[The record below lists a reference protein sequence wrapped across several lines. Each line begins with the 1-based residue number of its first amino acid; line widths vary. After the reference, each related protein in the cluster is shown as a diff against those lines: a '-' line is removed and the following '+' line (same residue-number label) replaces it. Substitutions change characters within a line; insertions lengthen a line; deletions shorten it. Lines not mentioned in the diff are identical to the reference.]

1 LRRNGGTGAHD
12 LSLPL
17 GCFAKSWFNMGAD
30 AMEMTMRIASL
41 AAVLLLAACQ
51 MAPPASEPEPDACNA
66 SGWMWLVGEPVD
78 VVAASTFPAPMRVIG
93 PGDAVTMDYL
103 PNRLNV
109 SYNEAGIVTD
119 VYCG

>member
-1 LRRNGGTGAHD
+1 
-12 LSLPL
+12 
-17 GCFAKSWFNMGAD
+17 
-30 AMEMTMRIASL
+30 MEETMRITILPAL
-41 AAVLLLAACQ
+41 LPVLLAACQ
-51 MAPPASEPEPDACNA
+51 TVAPEPEVDACNA

-109 SYNEAGIVTD
+109 TYNEAGVVTD